1 MINKDLFLEGDINC
15 FKVYERLWSLNVS
28 IVSEFDN
35 IKNIIMNI
43 FICNVCF
50 LGLVVIVSVFLIVMI
65 IKLECV
71 WIFYFVFFLI
81 VCSLLKILFLR
92 IDLYMKYLYIKF

>member
-1 MINKDLFLEGDINC
+1 MSILFQIVVGLLINKDLFLEGDINC

-28 IVSEFDN
+28 IVSEFED

-50 LGLVVIVSVFLIVMI
+50 LGLVVIVSLFLIVMI

-71 WIFYFVFFLI
+71 WIFFLLFF
-81 VCSLLKILFLR
+81 
-92 IDLYMKYLYIKF
+92 

>member
-28 IVSEFDN
+28 IVSEFED

-50 LGLVVIVSVFLIVMI
+50 LGLVVIVSLFLIVMI

-71 WIFYFVFFLI
+71 WIFFFVIFLI
-81 VCSLLKILFLR
+81 VCNLLKIF
-92 IDLYMKYLYIKF
+92 IFKN